1 MYNIRASNGD
11 DYLTSSLKLKVR
23 YVAATTHFQIL
34 HGHIWTVI
42 PYRMTQTE
50 YFRYSR
56 KFYGTLTARLWGES
70 AETFSSDLT
79 CTVWWQVIDAWPD
92 VTGPL
97 PMSGLCVCQRPSRML
112 TFSSKEEVGRI
123 WKMELLKE
131 SDGLGIQVSGGRGS
145 KRSPHAIVVTQVKE
159 GGAAHRWLVTLP
171 HPSVSL
177 LPLPPSL
184 RCWVFVPFAWSE
196 LW

>member
-1 MYNIRASNGD
+1 MATYGPWLPTEWHRQNISVI
-11 DYLTSSLKLKVR
+11 LESSMGYWQPDFGGK
-23 YVAATTHFQIL
+23 
-34 HGHIWTVI
+34 
-42 PYRMTQTE
+42 
-50 YFRYSR
+50 
-56 KFYGTLTARLWGES
+56 S
-70 AETFSSDLT
+70 AETFSSGLT
-79 CTVWWQVIDAWPD
+79 CTVWWPVIDAWPD

-97 PMSGLCVCQRPSRML
+97 PMSGLCVCQRPSRVL

-171 HPSVSL
+171 HPSVSF
-177 LPLPPSL
+177 LPLPPFL
-184 RCWVFVPFAWSE
+184 WCWVPFAWPK